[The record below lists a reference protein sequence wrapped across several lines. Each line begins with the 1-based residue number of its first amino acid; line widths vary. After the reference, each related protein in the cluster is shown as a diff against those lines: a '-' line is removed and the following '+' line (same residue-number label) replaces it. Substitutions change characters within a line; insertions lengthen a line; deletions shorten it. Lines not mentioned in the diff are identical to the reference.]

1 LRLLAQNRIAEFHTE
16 LELLTDEIRQDPC
29 VVFARKLETYVQ
41 EGSYSKIIECRGS
54 VPHPLVG
61 HFLDILM
68 ETIRDEAADCCERAY
83 TWLPAPYA
91 RRLLLIEDPASFESY
106 ASSLRWSLTP
116 SGRVEF
122 NRLDDEKPSLDE
134 AVPPFLLMCRYLDY
148 ARELERI
155 I

>member
-1 LRLLAQNRIAEFHTE
+1 
-16 LELLTDEIRQDPC
+16 
-29 VVFARKLETYVQ
+29 
-41 EGSYSKIIECRGS
+41 
-54 VPHPLVG
+54 
-61 HFLDILM
+61 M